1 MRDEG
6 GCGGRVLVV
15 DDEPPILELVRYN
28 LEREGFEV
36 VTASDGA
43 EGLARARERR
53 PDLIILDVMLP
64 GMDGWEVCRRL
75 RALPETAGV
84 PIIFLSARGEEVDRV
99 LGLEL
104 GGDDYVTKPFSPREL
119 VARVKAR
126 LRPRPVPREDEGVL
140 VGGPVVMRVKEH
152 EVLVNGERRDLTP
165 KEFELLRHLLLNA
178 GKVLRRDYLLDR
190 IWGYDYCADT
200 RTVDVHIRYLRQKI
214 EPDPSRPTLIETV
227 RGVGYRF
234 RERK

>member
-1 MRDEG
+1 MPVQG
-6 GCGGRVLVV
+6 TGGGRILVV
-15 DDEPPILELVRYN
+15 DDEPHIVELIRYN

-36 VTASDGA
+36 TTAADGP
-43 EGLARARERR
+43 GCLARVQQRP

-64 GMDGWEVCRRL
+64 GMDGFAVFRRL
-75 RALPETAGV
+75 RSLPEAAAV
-84 PIIFLSARGEEVDRV
+84 PVIFLSARGEEVDRV
-99 LGLEL
+99 LGLEI

-126 LRPRPVPREDEGVL
+126 LRRPSRPPEDEGVL
-140 VGGPVVMRVKEH
+140 VAGPVVLRTREH
-152 EVLVNGERRDLTP
+152 EVWVNGEKRDLTP
-165 KEFELLRHLLLNA
+165 KEFELLRQLILNA

-190 IWGYDYCADT
+190 VWGYDYCADT

-214 EPDPSRPTLIETV
+214 EPDPGRPVLIETV